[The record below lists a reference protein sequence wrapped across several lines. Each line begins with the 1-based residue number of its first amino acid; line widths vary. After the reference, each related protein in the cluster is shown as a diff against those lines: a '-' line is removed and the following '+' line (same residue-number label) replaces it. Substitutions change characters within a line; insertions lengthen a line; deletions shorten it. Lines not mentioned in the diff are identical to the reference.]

1 MDDATLDELSSLG
14 DLLRLLG
21 DTGLRL
27 ASSDVG
33 RDLAVRRTV
42 LHDPHG
48 DLEESSGGLLLGVG
62 VRPDDP
68 AAADLVRLAASRG
81 CSAVL
86 VKEHGAAAD
95 RLAAVADQC
104 GTALV
109 VVHDDVEWL
118 PLDALVNNAI
128 RASARLEEPL
138 TSVAIGDLFTLAGAI
153 ADTVGGATAIEDFS
167 QRVLAYSSNAAHPT
181 DPERREGILGR
192 KVPYLPENDPQYRAI
207 YRSTG
212 AQQFPATTH
221 DGLGRLAVAVRAGT
235 ELLGSIW
242 VVVPDEGLP
251 ESAADAL
258 AAAPPIAALH
268 LLQARSSADLVR
280 QQRGDASRRLLEGTG
295 NPAVAT
301 DVLRLDLGGP
311 FAVLTFAPTHLD
323 DARVATA
330 DRLLAMVTLHC
341 ETRLGRTGSVLLDG
355 TVFVL
360 AAGSRVGVG
369 SLEGLA
375 TEVVETARSSL
386 RLNLLGAVV
395 APVHAVED
403 LPRARDEALRVLEL
417 LRQRPTAGNVASAAA
432 LSEQLVL
439 ADLRSLVTAD
449 PRLVSARARAVV
461 DHDAEHGTQYAA
473 LLLDHFRCL
482 LDVRRTAALLGV
494 HPNTVRYR
502 LRGVASKFELDLT
515 DSGHVLA
522 LWIGLHALAPR

>member
-1 MDDATLDELSSLG
+1 MRDAPLDRVSSLG

-27 ASSDVG
+27 ASSDPG

-42 LHDPHG
+42 LYDPHADIEDSPG
-48 DLEESSGGLLLGVG
+48 ALLLGVG

-68 AAADLVRLAASRG
+68 AAADVVRLAANRG

-95 RLAAVADQC
+95 GLATVADRC

-118 PLDALVNNAI
+118 PLDALLNNAL
-128 RASARLEEPL
+128 RASSQLEESL
-138 TSVAIGDLFTLAGAI
+138 SSVAIGDLFTLAGAI
-153 ADTVGGATAIEDFS
+153 ADTVGGATAIEDFT

-192 KVPYLPENDPQYRAI
+192 QGPDLPENHAQYRAI
-207 YRSTG
+207 YRTSG
-212 AQQFPATTH
+212 ALQFPATDT
-221 DGLGRLAVAVRAGT
+221 GMGRLAVAVRAGT

-258 AAAPPIAALH
+258 AGAAPIAALH
-268 LLQARSSADLVR
+268 LLRARSSEDLVR
-280 QQRGDASRRLLEGTG
+280 QQRGDASRRLLESVG
-295 NPAVAT
+295 NAAVAA
-301 DVLRLDLGGP
+301 DVLGLDLGGP
-311 FAVLTFAPTHLD
+311 FAVLAFAPAHLD

-341 ETRLGRTGSVLLDG
+341 ETRLGRTGSVLLEG

-360 AAGSRVGVG
+360 ATGPRVASAGP
-369 SLEGLA
+369 LEGLA
-375 TEVVETARSSL
+375 GEVVGAARTSL
-386 RLNLLGAVV
+386 RVNLLGAVV
-395 APVHAVED
+395 APVEAVED
-403 LPRARDEALRVLEL
+403 LPRARGDALRVLEL
-417 LRQRPTAGNVASAAA
+417 LRDRPTTGSVASAAA
-432 LSEQLVL
+432 LSDQLVL
-439 ADLRSLVTAD
+439 TDLRGVVAAD

-482 LDVRRTAALLGV
+482 LDVGRTAELLGV

-502 LRGVASKFELDLT
+502 LRRVASMFELDLT
-515 DSGHVLA
+515 DASQVLG
-522 LWIGLHALAPR
+522 LWIGLHALGPD